1 MKNQEQKTIL
11 LVEDETVTMMVE
23 THLLKS
29 FGYAVVPAKSGE
41 EAVQI
46 ATSNDKIALILM
58 DVNLGDGIDGPEAA
72 KQILLKRNL
81 PVVFLS
87 SHTGKE
93 YVERIKGIAG
103 YGYVVKN
110 SGDVVLQSSI
120 EMAFNLFDAQAEMQA
135 SKESFRMLYASS
147 PVGIE
152 IYDMS
157 GRLISVNSAA
167 LAIFGLVSEDPIK
180 GFNLFA
186 DPNISDDHKAMLQ
199 RGETIKYTAPFDFE
213 KVRGLALYP
222 TTRRGIIELDVIIQP
237 LTGGCGYQVIV
248 QDITARKKVEE
259 ALQQQSDELR
269 ARNDELSRF
278 NRVAIGREL
287 CMIEL
292 KREVNDLCGKLGE
305 PPRHR
310 LAEDKTTP
318 PASTEA
324 QA

>member
-1 MKNQEQKTIL
+1 LSVINAMKNQEQKTIL

-29 FGYAVVPAKSGE
+29 FGYDVVPAKSGE

-46 ATSNDKIALILM
+46 AIGNDKIALILM

-87 SHTGKE
+87 SHTDKE

-110 SGDVVLQSSI
+110 SSNVVLQSSI
-120 EMAFNLFDAQAEMQA
+120 EMAFNLFDAQAAMQA
-135 SKESFRMLYASS
+135 SEGQKNAILNGITTNIALVDKELKILWANKAAAN
-147 PVGIE
+147 
-152 IYDMS
+152 
-157 GRLISVNSAA
+157 SVNKR
-167 LAIFGLVSEDPIK
+167 SEDMVGHPCYTFWGDPARPCANCPAFMAIQTGQSEHKIVQTPDGKIWDEGGEPVFDAK
-180 GFNLFA
+180 GN
-186 DPNISDDHKAMLQ
+186 
-199 RGETIKYTAPFDFE
+199 
-213 KVRGLALYP
+213 
-222 TTRRGIIELDVIIQP
+222 VIAVVEIA
-237 LTGGCGYQVIV
+237 
-248 QDITARKKVEE
+248 QDITARKKVES
-259 ALQQQSDELR
+259 ALQQQAEELR

-287 CMIEL
+287 TMIEL

-310 LAEDKTTP
+310 LAEDKTAP